1 MAAIGGGPCK
11 LLFMCRESFGEGE
24 HIENEQEW
32 GVGGWGPKRMSLDG
46 NERCRVDGGQLV
58 MRIPQTH
65 GLGGGGYVF
74 VGLKHFSA

>member
-11 LLFMCRESFGEGE
+11 PLFMCRESFGEGR
-24 HIENEQEW
+24 
-32 GVGGWGPKRMSLDG
+32 GCPKRMSLDG

-65 GLGGGGYVF
+65 GLGGEGYVF

>member
-1 MAAIGGGPCK
+1 
-11 LLFMCRESFGEGE
+11 
-24 HIENEQEW
+24 
-32 GVGGWGPKRMSLDG
+32 MSLDG

-65 GLGGGGYVF
+65 GLGGEGYVF

>member
-1 MAAIGGGPCK
+1 MVLANLFLCVGRVLGRGGC
-11 LLFMCRESFGEGE
+11 
-24 HIENEQEW
+24 
-32 GVGGWGPKRMSLDG
+32 PKRMSLDG

-65 GLGGGGYVF
+65 GLGGEGYVF

>member
-11 LLFMCRESFGEGE
+11 PLFMCRESFGG
-24 HIENEQEW
+24 
-32 GVGGWGPKRMSLDG
+32 GVCPKRMSLDG

-65 GLGGGGYVF
+65 GLGGEGYVF

>member
-11 LLFMCRESFGEGE
+11 PLFMCRESFGEG
-24 HIENEQEW
+24 
-32 GVGGWGPKRMSLDG
+32 GGCPKRMSLDG

-65 GLGGGGYVF
+65 GLGGEGYVF

>member
-1 MAAIGGGPCK
+1 MSRNG
-11 LLFMCRESFGEGE
+11 
-24 HIENEQEW
+24 
-32 GVGGWGPKRMSLDG
+32 GGWGPKRMSLDG

-65 GLGGGGYVF
+65 GLGGEGYVF